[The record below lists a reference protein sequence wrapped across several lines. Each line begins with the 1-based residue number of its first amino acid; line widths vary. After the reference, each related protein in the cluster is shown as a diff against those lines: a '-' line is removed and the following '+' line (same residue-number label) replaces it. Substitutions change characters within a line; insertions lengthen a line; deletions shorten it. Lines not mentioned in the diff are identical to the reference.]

1 MSEHKSLTSKE
12 FAIILGNHCYTG
24 TFVHDLSIS
33 IPKIEDNYN
42 QKQKFGIIKI
52 RYLKT
57 LGMCNIVMK
66 LETSSFIF
74 AEELADSIQEVLP
87 THGIAVAPWS
97 IYTV

>member
-12 FAIILGNHCYTG
+12 FAIILGNQKYVA
-24 TFVHDLSIS
+24 TFAFDLSTS
-33 IPKIEDNYN
+33 IPKIEENYN

-57 LGMCNIVMK
+57 LGMCNTVMK
-66 LETSSFIF
+66 LETNSFIF
-74 AEELADSIQEVLP
+74 AEELADSIQEAMP

-97 IYTV
+97 VYTV